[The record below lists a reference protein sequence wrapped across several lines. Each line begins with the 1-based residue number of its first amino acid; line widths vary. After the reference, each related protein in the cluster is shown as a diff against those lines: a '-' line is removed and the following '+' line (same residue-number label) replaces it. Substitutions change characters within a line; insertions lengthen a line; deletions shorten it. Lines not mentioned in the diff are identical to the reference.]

1 MEKVLLITLGNRDLQ
16 FKKTIQ
22 KMLNVLEKSW
32 FEENNDDKNCLII
45 NKKMNFYEITANIY
59 EKNYEKFEKYF
70 LFTMID
76 KTLKYVKAH
85 PVNTSIIFVATHQ
98 PKPDKQDTYF
108 IAKIAQR
115 YYESKGYNCTCNFIE
130 CEPINFSELVSYFLK
145 IYESL
150 PSVSQVYI
158 SNSGGTPDIRSATY
172 FAGIFRNFEYLS
184 VNART
189 SKENTQNFKNQEKIL
204 LKNIVKK
211 MLDVYDYQ
219 GIIFLPLSQQIHN
232 ICRESLNYYNL
243 SKKIEGNYGEKAPK
257 AINLL
262 IQTAHVC
269 YVQGRYA
276 ECLGRMYRIEE
287 AVWHFLLYQF
297 IYERGFMDEH
307 DTIIYG
313 SKKKSF
319 SYIFNDY
326 KIMNEFLSFHFSEH
340 FEEIDKQLKLKKTKV
355 STRSGKNFY
364 WHFFKTFNKFTN
376 ITNFFEKINL
386 NNRKEPYE
394 SNSILNTTR
403 NKSYLGH
410 GFKGI
415 SKKDLENI
423 FGDFPKFLD
432 DLSQLLQNEIPNF
445 TIDKI
450 FDKQNQEILKCL
462 E

>member
-1 MEKVLLITLGNRDLQ
+1 MVLVTLGNRDLQ
-16 FKKTIQ
+16 FKKNIQ
-22 KMLNVLEKSW
+22 KMVNVLEKSW
-32 FEENNDDKNCLII
+32 FEENNDDKNAFII
-45 NKKMNFYEITANIY
+45 NKKKDFYEISQNIY

-70 LFTMID
+70 TFTMIE
-76 KTLKYVKAH
+76 KTLKYIKAQ
-85 PVNTSIIFVATHQ
+85 PKNTSIIFVATQQ
-98 PKPDKQDTYF
+98 PVPDRQDTHY

-130 CEPINFSELVSYFLK
+130 CEPTNFSELLNHFLK
-145 IYESL
+145 LYESI
-150 PSVSQVYI
+150 PSDSKVYI

-172 FAGIFRNFEYLS
+172 FAGIFNNFEYLS
-184 VNART
+184 INART
-189 SKENTQNFKNQEKIL
+189 SEVNTQNFKNQEKIL

-219 GIIFLPLSQQIHN
+219 GIIFLPLSEQIHN

-243 SKKIEGNYGEKAPK
+243 NKKIEGNYGEKACE

-269 YVQGRYA
+269 YTQGRYA
-276 ECLGRMYRIEE
+276 ECLGRIYRIEE
-287 AVWHFLLYQF
+287 AVWHLLFYQF
-297 IYERGFMDEH
+297 IDEKGFIDEK
-307 DTIIYG
+307 DEISYG
-313 SKKKSF
+313 NKKKKF
-319 SYIFNDY
+319 NYIFDDH
-326 KIMNEFLSFHFSEH
+326 KIMKDFLLFHFSDH
-340 FEEIDKQLKLKKTKV
+340 FEEKNQQLKLKGSMI
-355 STRSGKNFY
+355 STQSGKNFY
-364 WHFFKTFNKFTN
+364 WHFFNRFNKFFN
-376 ITNFFEKINL
+376 ITNFFKKINL
-386 NNRKEPYE
+386 NNNGEAYK
-394 SNSILNTTR
+394 SDSILNTTR

-432 DLSQLLQNEIPNF
+432 DLSRLLQKEIPNF

-450 FDKQNQEILKCL
+450 FDKKNQEILKYL